1 MADIRHRVGIKAP
14 QEDVYNAVATRE
26 GVATWWT
33 RTVEG
38 DSTPGGQLRFF
49 FGYPQPA
56 ATMEIREL
64 TPNERVV
71 WRCVQGPD
79 EWVGTDLT
87 FEVKPADGETALV
100 FTHASW
106 REPVEFMHH
115 CSTKWGQFLLGLKA
129 GLEGGQA
136 TPYPEEPEI
145 SAWDSSSARRK

>member
-14 QEDVYNAVATRE
+14 QEDVYKAVATRE

-79 EWVGTDLT
+79 EWVNTDLT
-87 FEVKPADGETALV
+87 FEVKSADGETALV

-106 REPVEFMHH
+106 REPVEFMNH
-115 CSTKWGQFLLGLKA
+115 CSTKWAIFLMSLKQLVETGA
-129 GLEGGQA
+129 GA
-136 TPYPEEPEI
+136 PAPHDVRI
-145 SAWDSSSARRK
+145 SNWL